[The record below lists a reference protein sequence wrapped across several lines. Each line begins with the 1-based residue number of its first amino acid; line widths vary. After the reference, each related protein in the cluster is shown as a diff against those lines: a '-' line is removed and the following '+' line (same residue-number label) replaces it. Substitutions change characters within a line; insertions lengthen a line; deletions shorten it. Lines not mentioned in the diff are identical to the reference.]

1 MGGAHERKSGGTGH
15 SGPGSAEHAA
25 LSIMAVS
32 RTSRRRLAELTVDEF
47 LASGFESESE
57 SELEDIKEA
66 AAKEKK
72 GRRAVSNWE
81 QRGTHT
87 SPSLRKGRAS
97 EHKDQLSRLK
107 DRDPEFYKF
116 LQEND
121 QSLLDFSDS
130 DSSVEEEEQFHSL
143 PDMLEEASETEEDGG
158 EDSDTLLRGLQR
170 KKNEP
175 IPVTL
180 AMVER
185 WKQGAMHHLTPKLFH
200 EVVQAFRAAVATTQG
215 DQEAAETC
223 RFQVADSAGELG
235 TGDLGQA
242 SM

>member
-1 MGGAHERKSGGTGH
+1 MWGQKTPSPVGFSL
-15 SGPGSAEHAA
+15 A
-25 LSIMAVS
+25 LPTII
-32 RTSRRRLAELTVDEF
+32 F
-47 LASGFESESE
+47 L
-57 SELEDIKEA
+57 
-66 AAKEKK
+66 
-72 GRRAVSNWE
+72 
-81 QRGTHT
+81 
-87 SPSLRKGRAS
+87 SLHKGRAS

-158 EDSDTLLRGLQR
+158 EDDDTLPRVLQR

-175 IPVTL
+175 VPVTL

-185 WKQGAMHHLTPKLFH
+185 WKQGAM
-200 EVVQAFRAAVATTQG
+200 VRSSIGWVAG
-215 DQEAAETC
+215 
-223 RFQVADSAGELG
+223 SP
-235 TGDLGQA
+235 
-242 SM
+242 